1 MFDKILGWLGCLK
14 YDSYFGGNYVV
25 EMKVNTGELDKEW
38 LELIIEAKRMG
49 IAKEEIQEFF
59 MKSGVNEIVL
69 KG

>member
-1 MFDKILGWLGCLK
+1 
-14 YDSYFGGNYVV
+14 
-25 EMKVNTGELDKEW
+25 MKVNTGELDKEW